1 LPFIPGVAKGRWEDG
16 EMVQI
21 TNASTMRTAVEHA
34 HSVELAA
41 YLLRPGS
48 RIVGAL
54 EEAARNGAEV
64 HVRVDGNPYRD
75 EGGTIARASADAAR
89 ELRAHGVDARVV
101 TDRGVHLKAAVID
114 GRAFLD
120 DRNWTA
126 GGHDAI
132 VASDDAD
139 DVALVRDAIETGRSG
154 VDAHLATGKYDALRF
169 EADMI
174 AANPSGPVDAASE
187 GFGYSKTYS
196 ALRDRAKAGGA
207 VRLIVSESELRG
219 SHVTEERRALQTLAK
234 AGVEIRVGSSR
245 SGAGNEKLAIAGD
258 QGWVGSA
265 NATYGGDSDWGL
277 RTSDPRLVDALQ
289 QRFDDN
295 WRASRPYVA

>member
-1 LPFIPGVAKGRWEDG
+1 
-16 EMVQI
+16 MVQI
-21 TNASTMRTAVEHA
+21 TNASAMRAAVEHA

-41 YLLRPGS
+41 YLLRPHS
-48 RIVGAL
+48 PIVEAL
-54 EEAARNGAEV
+54 EEAAGRGAGV

-75 EGGTIARASADAAR
+75 EGGAIARASAAAAR
-89 ELRAHGVDARVV
+89 ELRAHGVDATVV
-101 TDRGVHLKAAVID
+101 TDRRVHLKGAVVD

-126 GGHDAI
+126 SGRDTI

-139 DVALVRDAIETGRSG
+139 DVALVRDAIETGRTG
-154 VDAHLATGKYDALRF
+154 VDGHLATGKYDALRF
-169 EADMI
+169 EAGMI
-174 AANPSGPVDAASE
+174 AAAPSGPVDAASE
-187 GFGYSKTYS
+187 GFGYSETYS

-207 VRLIVSESELRG
+207 VRLIVAHDELRG
-219 SHVTEERRALQTLAK
+219 SHASEERHALHVLAK
-234 AGVEIRVGSSR
+234 AGVQIRVGSSR

-258 QGWVGSA
+258 RGWVGSA

-277 RTSDPRLVDALQ
+277 RTSDPRVVGALQ